1 MCSSCHIPARAS
13 LVLSLSMLSLSGA
26 SAWVSPLA
34 LPGALVARA
43 TPRTSNLHGA
53 SRFRESRLGGSC
65 HLRCSAEGAHA
76 GRKLRILFAD
86 KLDDRALESLRA
98 DGHDLAAHPELAGAA
113 LVSAL
118 GRIRPNLL
126 VVRSTQVPAA
136 AVEAGAASGLEL
148 IVRAGAGVD
157 NIDLAAAASV
167 NVKVANCAGANAD
180 AVAELALGL
189 ILACDRRIV
198 DQSAMLKGGV
208 WAKGHFGDGRCRG
221 LKGRRLGIVGFGRI
235 GRRMGELGLAMGMQV
250 TAWSRSGIPA
260 PPPGVQVSATLDV
273 LAQQSDVVS
282 VHTAPSASGPLLGA
296 RFFDQ
301 MKQGAIF
308 VNVARGGVADEAAL
322 LNAMER
328 RGLLVGA
335 DVFDG
340 EPGGSDVVEFDSELA
355 RRSSVVATHHV
366 GAATGQAQEAVAD
379 VLLQVSRGFN

>member
-1 MCSSCHIPARAS
+1 M
-13 LVLSLSMLSLSGA
+13 
-26 SAWVSPLA
+26 
-34 LPGALVARA
+34 
-43 TPRTSNLHGA
+43 
-53 SRFRESRLGGSC
+53 
-65 HLRCSAEGAHA
+65 RCSADDAHA

-98 DGHDLAAHPELAGAA
+98 EGHDLVAHPELAGAA

-235 GRRMGELGLAMGMQV
+235 GRRMGELGLALGMQV

-340 EPGGSDVVEFDSELA
+340 EPGGSDVVEFHSELA